1 MRLLIF
7 ILLLL
12 FTFSFSDTKNY
23 NPKKYIIQSAF
34 FPGLGEYKMG
44 EIKRS
49 KKFIFIESG
58 LILLAIETHLRN
70 QRNIKQINSFSVNH
84 AGVNIS
90 NKSEKF
96 ILDISNH
103 LSTNLYNQ
111 NQQRLRNSTDIYTNE
126 NYQWEWDNISNMQK
140 FNSLVSNKNK
150 LNKLL
155 LFTFGSMVSNRI
167 LSIINV
173 NYLNNLNKLKLSF
186 IPIYNEESSLQLI
199 LNF

>member
-12 FTFSFSDTKNY
+12 FTFSFSETKNY

>member
-1 MRLLIF
+1 MKLLIF
-7 ILLLL
+7 IFLL
-12 FTFSFSDTKNY
+12 FTFSFSETKNY

-49 KKFIFIESG
+49 KKFIFVESG
-58 LILLAIETHLRN
+58 LILLAIETYLRN
-70 QRNIKQINSFSVNH
+70 QGTIKQISSFSANH

-96 ILDISNH
+96 ILDISNY
-103 LSTNLYNQ
+103 LSTSLYNQ
-111 NQQRLRNSTDIYTNE
+111 NQQRLRYSSEIYINE
-126 NYQWEWDNISNMQK
+126 NYQWEWDNISNMEK

-150 LNKLL
+150 SKKLL
-155 LFTFGSMVSNRI
+155 FFTFGAMFSNRI
-167 LSIINV
+167 ISMIDV
-173 NYLNNLNKLKLSF
+173 NYLNNLKKLKLSF
-186 IPIYNEESSLQLI
+186 IPIYNKESSLQLI